1 MVFIVDGNTSITGHC
16 LGPKFQGSL
25 TRLSEVRA
33 RVRFRVQRG
42 KEITKL
48 IKKRNGDRVGVG
60 FYFCA
65 GRERRRRVPV
75 RCRLWSPCHASLTR
89 QTSALSGGPRGAS
102 LGWGGCWGNRGGRG
116 SDSPFPP
123 EGLTLWG
130 RATLED
136 GGGPSEKQ
144 RPRQGRDL
152 VGRQEPHRGTHLATG
167 ANSHFK
173 GSMPAFLPTRPSGSP
188 RPRASLV
195 GWRAEGLCPQAQLS
209 SQ

>member
-48 IKKRNGDRVGVG
+48 IKKKK
-60 FYFCA
+60 
-65 GRERRRRVPV
+65 RRQSRGWLLLLCGSRKKAASASEVPALEPLP
-75 RCRLWSPCHASLTR
+75 RLAHSPDQR
-89 QTSALSGGPRGAS
+89 ALRGAARCQPWVGRL
-102 LGWGGCWGNRGGRG
+102 LGKSGGRG